1 MKERITKVLPFAAIP
16 ILLYFSTQL
25 YYFISNSDF
34 KKKPYIPTHI
44 LGIFIITL
52 IFIFLVSLI
61 KSIRKTT
68 IILCTFL
75 LVLMIINQIK
85 IGYSQDP
92 VMFSDILML
101 NDVGSLLDITGS
113 TMTGMLLSM
122 IIPTL
127 IYTGVLVLVIYLSG
141 RTNTDYL
148 TKKIRI
154 IMGVISFA
162 LLFVIYY
169 PNNTTTEFMKNYV
182 FDKVTSKDNN
192 HTTTNIAYYQKHG
205 FISGMYGLMLNNRFI
220 EPETYA
226 ALSDN
231 LDTIMSDECNSY
243 IDSIP
248 DKDWGNPNI
257 IIIFSESFYDI
268 SKIDELKFDVSPT
281 SNFNSLKEK
290 GIYAEMISP
299 SFGGISANV
308 EYEILTGSNIGFFS
322 EGYIPYMQLLNNSS
336 YESAPYFTHVLE
348 DNGYT
353 TQITS
358 TWNDKLFNCGKVYE
372 YMGIDQTKYATD
384 FADDVDKKG
393 KRISEKAVVD
403 EIIDSLESKEKDERI
418 FHMSLTAQTHM
429 PYYLNRYDE
438 SEYDVHI
445 TDSPLSDSLNE
456 EIQCY
461 AQGVYDADKELYRL
475 YNYIQSFDEPVIIIF
490 YGDHLPYLNNSDG
503 EDAYNELEYF
513 NTDDDLTNTFRK
525 YNTQLLITG
534 NFDLGK
540 DDVNYIGP
548 DLVMPYVISHCSF
561 GAEHPYANYLAS
573 TAKTLS
579 AFNCFVA
586 VDDEGNLYYPDDLS
600 DPLKKVYDIR
610 ECINWRE
617 YINRK

>member
-1 MKERITKVLPFAAIP
+1 
-16 ILLYFSTQL
+16 
-25 YYFISNSDF
+25 
-34 KKKPYIPTHI
+34 
-44 LGIFIITL
+44 
-52 IFIFLVSLI
+52 
-61 KSIRKTT
+61 
-68 IILCTFL
+68 
-75 LVLMIINQIK
+75 
-85 IGYSQDP
+85 
-92 VMFSDILML
+92 MFSDILML

-231 LDTIMSDECNSY
+231 LDTIMSDEGNSY

-257 IIIFSESFYDI
+257 IMIFSESFYDI